1 MFLFKY
7 QSKHVRLPHHCPLH
21 FAKENHK
28 SCSSRNHAILIS
40 SSAFRKKQTHRFA
53 GPTRVNMVRPR
64 DMLCY
69 VLTSQKRPPA
79 CGMLEVRTNL
89 RTFPRS
95 ERKEGR
101 PYWTRWPKLLMG
113 VHIFPLEAGGP
124 LQPPWQRPLSSGPP
138 TSPRI
143 CDEVGGMGPFT
154 AEVRHLLG
162 KTHYYIY
169 PTSQRP
175 HFTGAGHTKLILK
188 EAKDQVWVLGL
199 VGCIYIYIHITTS
212 FVVSN
217 ILGQEPPPTKG
228 HRVRSGKPK
237 SITMEVD
244 KLFGRNESGRLA
256 TSTNTRHWRESLDP
270 PASFSFKPR
279 SKTQS
284 IRSLCPL
291 LAAGSPEECS
301 WPWTWRRI
309 GLGRSAQ
316 ELEPA

>member
-124 LQPPWQRPLSSGPP
+124 
-138 TSPRI
+138 
-143 CDEVGGMGPFT
+143 
-154 AEVRHLLG
+154 
-162 KTHYYIY
+162 
-169 PTSQRP
+169 
-175 HFTGAGHTKLILK
+175 
-188 EAKDQVWVLGL
+188 
-199 VGCIYIYIHITTS
+199 
-212 FVVSN
+212 
-217 ILGQEPPPTKG
+217 
-228 HRVRSGKPK
+228 
-237 SITMEVD
+237 
-244 KLFGRNESGRLA
+244 
-256 TSTNTRHWRESLDP
+256 P
-270 PASFSFKPR
+270 PAS
-279 SKTQS
+279 
-284 IRSLCPL
+284 
-291 LAAGSPEECS
+291 LAATTFFRTSNIS
-301 WPWTWRRI
+301 SDLRRSRRH
-309 GLGRSAQ
+309 GAFYSRSST
-316 ELEPA
+316 PSG